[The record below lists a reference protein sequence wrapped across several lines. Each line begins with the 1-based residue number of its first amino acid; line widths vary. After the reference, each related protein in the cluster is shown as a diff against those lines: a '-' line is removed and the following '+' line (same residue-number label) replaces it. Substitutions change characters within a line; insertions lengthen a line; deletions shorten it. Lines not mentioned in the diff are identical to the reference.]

1 MKRHRFCSSLLALLA
16 GTFLLASCAPPPPP
30 ATPQA
35 PAGIHAAPNRQPI
48 SLTPTRDGEVIVAP
62 GMAEADSTNPADALP
77 TRTVRVGLLLPLTG
91 RSAALGKN
99 LQDAATIALFDKY
112 ARLSTAQQKVRVELL
127 PKDTGDTPEQAREA
141 MQAALDDGAELIIG
155 PLFGNATE
163 AVAPMALAEGISVIS
178 FSNNAALARPGVY
191 IYGFRPEEQAAR
203 VVGYALRQGKTRI
216 AALVPEGATG
226 DIVLKGA
233 RETMAKAGLALT
245 AEVKYTPQGT
255 GMDVALEKLVPEGT
269 AVNFDALLLP
279 EGGPVLATLLRTLQ
293 TRGVTSENVQLLGT
307 GFWDEPT
314 LLRRVNLQGAWLA
327 SSPPQST
334 AQFEQR
340 FMATYNYTPQRIS
353 SLAYDAVAL
362 AVTLATSGRPFDAP
376 NLSQSAGFTG
386 PANGVFRLRG
396 NGNTERALA
405 VLQVDGA
412 NLVTIDAP
420 PAGFTSVAAQQ

>member
-1 MKRHRFCSSLLALLA
+1 M
-16 GTFLLASCAPPPPP
+16 
-30 ATPQA
+30 
-35 PAGIHAAPNRQPI
+35 
-48 SLTPTRDGEVIVAP
+48 
-62 GMAEADSTNPADALP
+62 DA
-77 TRTVRVGLLLPLTG
+77 
-91 RSAALGKN
+91 
-99 LQDAATIALFDKY
+99 
-112 ARLSTAQQKVRVELL
+112 
-127 PKDTGDTPEQAREA
+127 
-141 MQAALDDGAELIIG
+141 
-155 PLFGNATE
+155 
-163 AVAPMALAEGISVIS
+163 
-178 FSNNAALARPGVY
+178 
-191 IYGFRPEEQAAR
+191 
-203 VVGYALRQGKTRI
+203 
-216 AALVPEGATG
+216 
-226 DIVLKGA
+226 
-233 RETMAKAGLALT
+233 
-245 AEVKYTPQGT
+245 
-255 GMDVALEKLVPEGT
+255 ALEKLVPEGMP
-269 AVNFDALLLP
+269 VNFDALLLP

-293 TRGVTSENVQLLGT
+293 TRGVTPDKVQLLGT

-340 FMATYNYTPQRIS
+340 FLATYNYTPQRIS

-412 NLVTIDAP
+412 NLMTIDAP